1 MEYITREE
9 KIKLCGEYDIIVAGG
24 GVAGVAAAL
33 AARRHGVERVL
44 IIEKTINIGGLATT
58 GLINYFVPMC
68 NGRGRQIIFGMAE
81 EFLRESIRYGF
92 DTIVGP
98 WKNGG
103 VPTEPTK
110 YSYTTNYSPWLFSL
124 RLTEMLKEEGVDIF
138 LDTVISD
145 AVVENGYVDGLILQS
160 KSGREYYKAKYIID
174 ATGDS
179 EVFYRAGA
187 PCEVGKNYFTY
198 IGRNITLDSCRRA
211 VDFKDIKYA
220 YVNVCGGNANL
231 YGKNHA
237 EGRPYYAGVTKEDV
251 TDYIVE
257 NEMVLLEK
265 YKNDDRTSRD
275 LAWIPFMPQFRT
287 IRHIKGDYS
296 LKMEDQYKHFD
307 DSVCVINDF
316 DHKDRLFEVPFRTMI
331 DSSFDNL
338 VAVGRCASAQGFA
351 WDVLRVIP
359 PAILTGQ
366 AAGTACSE
374 CLKDNRAVKDV
385 DIHEVQRLLENDNVM
400 VHFDDSLV
408 PEDTTKEEL
417 VDIYDF
423 EHI

>member
-9 KIKLCGEYDIIVAGG
+9 KIRLCGEYDIIVAGG

-58 GLINYFVPMC
+58 GLINFFVPMC

-81 EFLRESIRYGF
+81 EFLRESIKYGF
-92 DTIVGP
+92 DTLVGP

-103 VPTEPTK
+103 IATEPTK
-110 YSYTTNYSPWLFSL
+110 YSYATQYSPWIFSL
-124 RLTEMLKEEGVDIF
+124 RLTEMLKEEGVDIL

-145 AVVENGYVDGLILQS
+145 AVVENGHVDGLILQS
-160 KSGREYYKAKYIID
+160 KSGREFYKAKYIID
-174 ATGDS
+174 ATGDG
-179 EVFYRAGA
+179 EVFDKAGA
-187 PCEVGKNYFTY
+187 PCVTGQNYFTY
-198 IGRNITLDSCRRA
+198 VAKKITLDSCRRA
-211 VDFKDIKYA
+211 SELGDIKYA
-220 YVNVCGGNANL
+220 YASARGGRANL
-231 YGKNHA
+231 YGGGQPAN
-237 EGRPYYAGVTKEDV
+237 RPLYTGVTKEEI
-251 TDYIVE
+251 TEYIVE

-265 YKNDDRTSRD
+265 CKKDDRNSRD

-296 LKMEDQYKHFD
+296 LKMEDAYKHFD

-316 DHKDRLFEVPFRTMI
+316 DHRDRLFEVPFRTMI
-331 DSSFDNL
+331 DSDFDNII
-338 VAVGRCASAQGFA
+338 AVGRCASAEGFA

-366 AAGTACSE
+366 AAGTVCSE
-374 CLKDNRAVKDV
+374 CLKDNRAVKDT
-385 DIHEVQRLLENDNVM
+385 DIRKVQKLLEEDNVT
-400 VHFDDSLV
+400 VHFDDELV
-408 PEDTTKEEL
+408 PADTENVENMEIF
-417 VDIYDF
+417 DY

>member
-9 KIKLCGEYDIIVAGG
+9 KIKLCGEYDVIVAGG
-24 GVAGVAAAL
+24 GVSGVAAAL

-44 IIEKTINIGGLATT
+44 VIEKTVNIGGLATT
-58 GLINYFVPMC
+58 GLINFFVPMC

-81 EFLRESIRYGF
+81 EFLRESIKYGF
-92 DTIVGP
+92 DSLAGP

-103 VPTEPTK
+103 IPTEPTK
-110 YSYTTNYSPWLFSL
+110 YAYATQYSPWIFSL

-145 AVVENGYVDGLILQS
+145 AVVENGHVDGLILQS
-160 KSGREYYKAKYIID
+160 KSGREYYKAKYVID

-179 EVFYRAGA
+179 EVFDKAGA
-187 PCEVGKNYFTY
+187 PCVTGENYFTY
-198 IGRNITLDSCRRA
+198 AAKKITLDSCRRA
-211 VDFKDIKYA
+211 CEFGDIKYA
-220 YVNVCGGNANL
+220 YATAQGGYANL
-231 YGKNHA
+231 YGGGQPKD
-237 EGRPYYAGVTKEDV
+237 RPLYSGVTKEEI
-251 TDYIVE
+251 TEYIVE

-265 YKNDDRTSRD
+265 CKKDDRKSRD

-296 LKMEDQYKHFD
+296 LKMEDAYKHFD

-316 DHKDRLFEVPFRTMI
+316 DHKDRLFEVPLGTMI
-331 DSSFDNL
+331 DSDFDNII
-338 VAVGRCASAQGFA
+338 AVGRCASAEGFA

-366 AAGTACSE
+366 AAGTVCSE
-374 CLKDNRAVKDV
+374 CIKDMRAVKDT
-385 DIHEVQRLLENDNVM
+385 DIHKVQKLLEGDNVA
-400 VHFDDSLV
+400 VHFDDELV
-408 PEDTTKEEL
+408 PADKENVEKMA
-417 VDIYDF
+417 IYEY